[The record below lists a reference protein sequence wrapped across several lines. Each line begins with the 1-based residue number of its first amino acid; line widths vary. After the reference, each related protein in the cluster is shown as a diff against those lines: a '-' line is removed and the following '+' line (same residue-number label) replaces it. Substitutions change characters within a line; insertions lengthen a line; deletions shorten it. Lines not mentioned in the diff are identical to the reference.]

1 MNVSIEE
8 RTVLA
13 EQELAQH
20 LAWLSPQDTLRGM
33 FFRSV
38 QEALLALR
46 GEAALEVCLE
56 ACGGVR
62 DFVDFFAYP
71 ARDFVRM
78 LGRAATLMA
87 EGDCSS
93 EDMMRMLGYLG
104 TAVFLKS
111 PVGRAMDVLSSGTP
125 RRVLENLPMAYQ
137 VLTPM
142 AGPLTVTWLSPT
154 RARVTFTRSLLPSAY
169 LEGLLEALLKKAGAR
184 GVRVACQRLG
194 PLSSEHDLTWSVS

>member
-1 MNVSIEE
+1 MNVSMEE
-8 RTVLA
+8 RTTVA
-13 EQELAQH
+13 ARELAQH
-20 LAWLSPQDTLRGM
+20 LAWLSPDDTLRGM

-38 QEALLALR
+38 QEALLALGGGGPPGGW
-46 GEAALEVCLE
+46 GEE
-56 ACGGVR
+56 CGGVR
-62 DFVDFFAYP
+62 DFVDFFAYS
-71 ARDFVRM
+71 ARDFTRM
-78 LGRAATLMA
+78 LSRAASLMA

-93 EDMMRMLGYLG
+93 EDMLRMLGYLG

-142 AGPLTVTWLSPT
+142 AGPLAVTWLSPT

>member
-1 MNVSIEE
+1 MNIGIEE
-8 RTVLA
+8 RTALA
-13 EQELAQH
+13 GQELSQQ
-20 LAWLSPQDTLRGM
+20 LAWLSPEDTLRGM

-46 GEAALEVCLE
+46 GEAALEACLE
-56 ACGGVR
+56 ECGAGR

-71 ARDFVRM
+71 AKDFVKL
-78 LGRAATLMA
+78 LGRAAWLMA
-87 EGDCSS
+87 EGECDV
-93 EDMMRMLGYLG
+93 EEMMRMLGHLG

-142 AGPLTVTWLSPT
+142 GGPMVVTWLSPT
-154 RARVTFTRSLLPSAY
+154 RARVTFTRALLPRPY
-169 LEGLLEALLKKAGAR
+169 LEGLLEAMLKKAGAR
-184 GVRVACQRLG
+184 GVRVASHRLG
-194 PLSSEHDLTWSVS
+194 PMMSEYDLTWSV